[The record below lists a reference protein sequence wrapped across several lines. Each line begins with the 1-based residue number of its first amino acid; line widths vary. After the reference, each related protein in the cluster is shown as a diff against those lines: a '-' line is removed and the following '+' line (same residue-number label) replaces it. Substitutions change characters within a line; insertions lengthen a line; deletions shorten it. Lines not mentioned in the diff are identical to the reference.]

1 MNDQD
6 SPLDAFTGENDIVS
20 SDSNGSVA
28 DSSESLTLTELNAMV
43 GRNYK
48 DKATALKS
56 LKETYSTVTKAGQL
70 EQKVEKLKAQLT
82 DKDSALGEI
91 KQIKEQLFYTQ
102 NPQYAPYKETISAM
116 GSNPS
121 EVVEKDAFKK
131 IFVDLSEYEKTKS
144 AKSVLVSN
152 PRIGQAKTKLDEAKD
167 LSNKGKYVDAA
178 SAATSAV
185 LEAYDIS
192 A

>member
-1 MNDQD
+1 MDNQD
-6 SPLDAFTGENDIVS
+6 SPLDALAGGNEFVS
-20 SDSNGSVA
+20 SDGNGSVA
-28 DSSESLTLTELNAMV
+28 DSSESLTLAEINSLV

-56 LKETYSTVTKAGQL
+56 LKETYSAVGKVGKL
-70 EQKVEKLKAQLT
+70 EPQIEKLKTQLA

-116 GSNPS
+116 GGNPA

-131 IFVDLSEYEKTKS
+131 IFADLSEYEKTKN

-152 PRIGQAKTKLDEAKD
+152 PRIGQAKTKLDEAKE
-167 LSNKGKYVDAA
+167 LHSKGQWS
-178 SAATSAV
+178 SAAQAATTAV
-185 LEAYDIS
+185 LEAYDIK
-192 A
+192 